1 MVTENLGKIAPVY
14 KGTYVVGTYNK
25 FEVVFDGESSF
36 ISLKDNNVTALA
48 NDGINWQY
56 LCRGSYVASI
66 ALNNRINDLV
76 IEIDNADGALST
88 RIDNLVI
95 GSGTSSAEVIE
106 ARGTYATLR
115 ARLDDQDTTL
125 RSIAW
130 GQELM
135 EGQSSTDWTAGRV
148 GNLTMFAEY
157 EALCGRYMLLNNG
170 YMAKLNPS
178 DSSLF
183 ADGTPLSDAEVTA
196 KNGNIM
202 YYAPKLYY
210 LVKTDSQTGKTY
222 LWMSMLPIGGK
233 ELPACC
239 IGAYKGSMAGS
250 ALVSR
255 SGVAPAGAKTISAF
269 WTAAQV
275 NGSAFG
281 LTNYD
286 HRKRMM
292 MKGLAKYGDTN
303 IQTKLGYGVCGSTAL
318 DLWATASN
326 LLTGAT
332 KANGDAWAKIDIS
345 VVNGAITG
353 TDCSRVNLGGI
364 EDPYGWQWE
373 MIQNVYFGA
382 AANTPNQTGS
392 EIYIYEGN
400 RMPFT
405 AELATHP
412 AGAYRQLTRRTDSG
426 YISAMI
432 LGDYFDLFA
441 KTLGGGATS
450 YWSDYAYNDNA
461 GQLLLWGGNASFG
474 TYCGLGF
481 AVSYDAFSL
490 SSASV
495 GARLA
500 FYGEC
505 KFTTGA
511 ALMAM

>member
-1 MVTENLGKIAPVY
+1 MSITNLAAATTV
-14 KGTYVVGTYNK
+14 
-25 FEVVFDGESSF
+25 SSM
-36 ISLKDNNVTALA
+36 
-48 NDGINWQY
+48 
-56 LCRGSYVASI
+56 
-66 ALNNRINDLV
+66 
-76 IEIDNADGALST
+76 
-88 RIDNLVI
+88 
-95 GSGTSSAEVIE
+95 
-106 ARGTYATLR
+106 
-115 ARLDDQDTTL
+115 L
-125 RSIAW
+125 RSNSIIVEIGGSIRRITLDKLMDAINSEQEGILRQVAW

-135 EGQSSTDWTAGRV
+135 ESQSSTNWISGRV
-148 GNLTMFAEY
+148 GNRLMYQEY
-157 EALCGRYMLLNNG
+157 ESLCGRYMMLNTG

-183 ADGTPLSDAEVTA
+183 ADGTALSDAQVTS
-196 KNGNIM
+196 KNGHIM

-255 SGVAPAGAKTISAF
+255 SGVAPAGTKTISAF

-275 NGSAFG
+275 NGAQFG

-292 MKGLAKYGDTN
+292 MMGLSKYGDTN
-303 IQTKLGYGVCGSTAL
+303 IQTKLGYGVGGSTSL
-318 DLWATASN
+318 DLWPTAAN

-332 KANGDAWAKIDIS
+332 KANGDAYAKIDIS

-400 RMPFT
+400 RMPIT

-412 AGAYRQLTRRTDSG
+412 AGACRQLTRRTDSG

-461 GQLLLWGGNASFG
+461 GQLLLWGGNALAG
-474 TYCGLGF
+474 TSSGLGC
-481 AVSYDAFSL
+481 ASSGSAFSV
-490 SSASV
+490 SSSTL